1 MIEVILFHW
10 TTYLFLAWL
19 ALIAVVNLWPRKP
32 PGNPLKGARR
42 MRGARKDERE
52 LIHHER

>member
-19 ALIAVVNLWPRKP
+19 ALIAVVNLWPRKT
-32 PGNPLKGARR
+32 PGNPLKGRGVCEARGK
-42 MRGARKDERE
+42 MNAS
-52 LIHHER
+52 